1 MNSKIAGLWAK
12 GATRLYDAVLKGIE
26 SNRDVQRKD
35 DGANKRISLVIVLTD
50 GIDTNSQPKYEQLIN
65 YIDSQQGSLPVIIT
79 VGYGNVDE
87 KKLTDIAA
95 KTGGM
100 YYKGSPST
108 IRQI

>member
-50 GIDTNSQPKYEQLIN
+50 GIDTNS
-65 YIDSQQGSLPVIIT
+65 
-79 VGYGNVDE
+79 
-87 KKLTDIAA
+87 
-95 KTGGM
+95 
-100 YYKGSPST
+100 
-108 IRQI
+108 